1 MIMAT
6 TTFNDSVSAHGQAQ
20 AQPKAGV
27 WARMA
32 QRFHDT
38 QLAKA
43 RHMTAQYLQPMSD
56 EQLAS
61 FGWSADDIKRMRNR

>member
-1 MIMAT
+1 MAT
-6 TTFNDSVSAHGQAQ
+6 TTFNDSISAHGQAQ
-20 AQPKAGV
+20 AQPKAGF

-43 RHMTAQYLQPMSD
+43 RQMTAHYLQPVSD
-56 EQLAS
+56 DQLAS
-61 FGWSADDIKRMRNR
+61 FGWSAEDIRRMRNR